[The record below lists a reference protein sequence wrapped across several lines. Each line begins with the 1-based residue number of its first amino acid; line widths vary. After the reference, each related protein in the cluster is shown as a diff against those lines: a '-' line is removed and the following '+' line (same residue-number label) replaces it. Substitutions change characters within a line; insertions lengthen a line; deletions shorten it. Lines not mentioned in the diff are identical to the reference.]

1 MTPNSSSENKV
12 LLTGA
17 AGRIGTAFREYNG
30 SRYRLRLADRDV
42 APLGDGGGHEV
53 VALEAADLDSCQ
65 AACNGIDTVIHLA
78 ADPSP
83 RADFY
88 GSLLENNIKG
98 AFNIFRAAKDQGCR
112 RVIFASTIRV
122 FENHPDDPPIPPNA
136 GLRPTDLYATT
147 KCFGEALAYYFAH
160 AEGLSSI
167 VVRIGGFEGNWVTQS
182 PPRHALVRFVSRRDM
197 SQLLARC
204 VDAPGIQFAIVHG
217 VSDNRHKRLDI
228 ASTRELLG
236 YDPQDDGFELFGS
249 ER

>member
-1 MTPNSSSENKV
+1 MDSDTPKKV

-42 APLGDGGGHEV
+42 AALGDGREHEIV
-53 VALEAADLDSCQ
+53 TLEAADLESCR
-65 AACNGIDTVIHLA
+65 AACEGIDTVIHLA

-88 GSLLENNIKG
+88 SSLLDNNIKG
-98 AFNIFRAAKDQGCR
+98 AYNIFRAAKDQGCR

-122 FENHPDDPPIPPNA
+122 FEGYPDGSPIAPEA
-136 GLRPTDLYATT
+136 GLRPTDLYAAS

-160 AEGLSSI
+160 AEGLSCI

-182 PPRHALVRFVSRRDM
+182 PPDHALVRFVSRRDM

-204 VDAPGIQFAIVHG
+204 IDAPDITYAIVHG
-217 VSDNRHKRLDI
+217 VSNNRHKRLDI

-236 YDPQDDGFELFGS
+236 YDPQDDGFGLFGS
-249 ER
+249 DA

>member
-1 MTPNSSSENKV
+1 VAEEQPSVGKI

-17 AGRIGTAFREYNG
+17 AGRIGSAFREYAS
-30 SRYRLRLADRDV
+30 SRYRMRLADRDL
-42 APLGDGGGHEV
+42 AALGDGGGHEV
-53 VALEAADLDSCQ
+53 VALEASEIDSCR
-65 AACNGIDTVIHLA
+65 AACDGIDTVLHLA

-88 GSLLENNIKG
+88 GSLLDNNIKG

-122 FENHPDDPPIPPNA
+122 FEGYLAGPPISPDA
-136 GLRPTDLYATT
+136 MLRPTDLYAVS
-147 KCFGEALAYYFAH
+147 KCFGESLAYYFAH

-167 VVRIGGFEGNWVTQS
+167 VVRIGGFEGNWARQS
-182 PPRHALVRFVSRRDM
+182 PPASALVRFVSRRDM

-204 VDAPGIQFAIVHG
+204 IETPDIHFAIVHG

-228 ASTRELLG
+228 DSTRELLD
-236 YDPQDDGFELFGS
+236 YEPDDDGFELFGDGA
-249 ER
+249 